1 MNEQGPKVSDIFR
14 YDPEGDTWTM
24 VCGMGSKRIGV
35 GCAVVN
41 RILYAVG
48 GFDGQRRLASV
59 ERYHPEN
66 DEWCFVKSMQVARSG
81 AGKWLISY
89 LFQTKSFII
98 LVLC

>member
-1 MNEQGPKVSDIFR
+1 
-14 YDPEGDTWTM
+14 M

-41 RILYAVG
+41 RMLYAVG

-81 AGKWLISY
+81 AGGFCSYFLICGLKIT
-89 LFQTKSFII
+89 LFGLCSRVPPLNILHRTK
-98 LVLC
+98 